1 MNRVAVLNE
10 LSCVQQAHNSWDVT
24 DLVVQLLQVVRDL
37 RPVLMDSNPVAHSRI
52 WTSSLAAGTT
62 LYDWVVDKRTDNKDI
77 RLELLRLLTAA
88 PEIKTMFGLPKLRCE
103 VDGTEVSDSGVEGA
117 TIGKMERNWESM
129 LLSFAD
135 APTYSTS
142 PISVHIIN
150 GEQEEHLDLDN
161 LTAASQVSSYRRVYE
176 ASPKHIDHDNENSFV
191 SPMDLNASD
200 AQAVL
205 DRGIRY
211 GRKIIGKHDGRYY
224 IFMCHL
230 GMSFHGYRA
239 KSHEIPWEIRRKFD

>member
-88 PEIKTMFGLPKLRCE
+88 PIAVLVLPSIPLVPRLQKIEC
-103 VDGTEVSDSGVEGA
+103 VGSEGN
-117 TIGKMERNWESM
+117 NWE
-129 LLSFAD
+129 
-135 APTYSTS
+135 
-142 PISVHIIN
+142 
-150 GEQEEHLDLDN
+150 
-161 LTAASQVSSYRRVYE
+161 
-176 ASPKHIDHDNENSFV
+176 
-191 SPMDLNASD
+191 
-200 AQAVL
+200 
-205 DRGIRY
+205 
-211 GRKIIGKHDGRYY
+211 
-224 IFMCHL
+224 
-230 GMSFHGYRA
+230 
-239 KSHEIPWEIRRKFD
+239 